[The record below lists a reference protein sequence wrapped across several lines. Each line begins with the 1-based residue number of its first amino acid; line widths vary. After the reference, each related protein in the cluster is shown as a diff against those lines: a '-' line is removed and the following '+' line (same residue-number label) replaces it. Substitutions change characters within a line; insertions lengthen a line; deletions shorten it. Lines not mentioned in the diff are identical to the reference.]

1 VSERTISDGRG
12 RRAERGDHAV
22 SERGERTTS
31 IDAELREEFDR
42 GQRKE
47 IAVFNVLPYFL
58 LVVSTSITLLQPAW
72 GMPVHAPPVLGL
84 ATAALLWLLYFHTLH
99 PQWHRNAPLMGL
111 YYTVLMVLAAGLV
124 AIAPFFGFF
133 AFVGYPQ
140 AYLYLSGRWRYAGAA
155 ATATISAVAYLGG
168 MAEIADGA
176 WWEWIAVSAISIA
189 LAGTFFY
196 FAELTFERSHNQK
209 QALVELHEAN
219 LKLEQALA
227 ENAGLHAQLLVHA
240 REAGVLDERQ
250 RMAREIHD
258 TLAQGLAGIL
268 TQLQAAEQTLDA
280 PSISRRH
287 MTNAIH
293 LARESLAEARRTV
306 HAVQPA
312 MLAEARL
319 PDAISDVARRW
330 AEVNH
335 VDAVLTTTGD
345 ARPMHPDIEVAL
357 LRIAQEAL
365 ANVAKHA
372 RANRVGLTLSYME
385 DLVTLDVRDDGV
397 GFEPSAARA
406 NGSPNG
412 GFGLA
417 GMRQRV
423 QRLAGRLDIESEP
436 GGGTAISVTVPA
448 IPAGGID

>member
-1 VSERTISDGRG
+1 M
-12 RRAERGDHAV
+12 
-22 SERGERTTS
+22 S
-31 IDAELREEFDR
+31 IEAELREEFDR
-42 GQRKE
+42 GERNE
-47 IAVFNVLPYFL
+47 IAVFNVLPYVL
-58 LVVSTSITLLQPAW
+58 LAVSTLLTMLQPIR
-72 GMPVHAPPVLGL
+72 GVPVPAPVVLGF
-84 ATAALLWLLYFHTLH
+84 ATAAILWLLWFHTLH
-99 PQWHRNAPLMGL
+99 PEWHQNGPLMGL
-111 YYTVLMVLAAGLV
+111 YYTGLMVLAAGLV
-124 AIAPFFGFF
+124 AVAPFFGFF

-140 AYLYLSGRWRYAGAA
+140 AFLYLSGRWRYAGAA

-168 MAEIADGA
+168 AAEITEGA
-176 WWEWIAVSAISIA
+176 WWEWVAVSAISIA
-189 LAGTFFY
+189 LASAFFY
-196 FAELTFERSHNQK
+196 FAELTYERNDKQK
-209 QALVELHEAN
+209 QALVALHEAN
-219 LKLEQALA
+219 LKLEAALV
-227 ENAGLHAQLLVHA
+227 ENAGLHARLLVHA
-240 REAGVLDERQ
+240 RQAGVLDERQ

-280 PSISRRH
+280 PPISRPH
-287 MTNAIH
+287 VTNAIN
-293 LARESLAEARRTV
+293 LTRESLTEARRTV

-312 MLAEARL
+312 MLADARL

-335 VDAVLTTTGD
+335 IDAVLTTTGD

-357 LRIAQEAL
+357 LRTAQEAL

-397 GFEPSAARA
+397 GFEPNAKRAA
-406 NGSPNG
+406 GSTEG

-436 GGGTAISVTVPA
+436 GGGTAISATLPA
-448 IPAGGID
+448 IPAGGKD